1 MRRQI
6 WLILDAARLTAAA
19 SFFLLGIVHF
29 DDVAVNR
36 HLSEI
41 RTHILC
47 SELRHLDLMIRCS
60 FSDTQNSMRIG
71 LVLFAIGNLSF
82 RKDRGFGRHPNK
94 HFEE

>member
-1 MRRQI
+1 MKKEKVKLDDFEKR
-6 WLILDAARLTAAA
+6 LIIYA
-19 SFFLLGIVHF
+19 
-29 DDVAVNR
+29 
-36 HLSEI
+36 
-41 RTHILC
+41 
-47 SELRHLDLMIRCS
+47 CS